1 MISFFLLLSLVM
13 PTKCHVSHLAVLDA
27 RGGITPKC
35 PNLLWLHP
43 PKTSSTLCTTISH
56 ICCPKLFS
64 FGVKTFVES
73 NYTTNKLSRGCT
85 VPLDFKQNG
94 FACVGLGCNGEHFP
108 YPTEDKDNKRI
119 FNNQTTIIAVT
130 MMRQPALRLI
140 SSFFDGGG
148 HWEGFNDKLHTNM
161 LKKWETYPQEEP
173 DQIKQTT
180 IRKALE
186 YIYHPHMIGCVTKM
200 LLGYP
205 CYSDYLS
212 KQSSFNVTA
221 LHVAKQRLRQFFFVG
236 IFEHYEESIR
246 LFHRIANVSTQ
257 PHWTELKKQR
267 FTVIDPEIRAIL
279 LANVSTSFVDP
290 YDDELYAQAKEWFL
304 KTNKTYHTV

>member
-1 MISFFLLLSLVM
+1 MNVVLFVII
-13 PTKCHVSHLAVLDA
+13 HLARTQCRDF
-27 RGGITPKC
+27 GIAPKC
-35 PNLLWLHP
+35 QNVMWLHP
-43 PKTSSTLCTTISH
+43 PKTSSTFCTTIAH
-56 ICCPKLFS
+56 VCCP
-64 FGVKTFVES
+64 VKFETIVKQLISTNEG
-73 NYTTNKLSRGCT
+73 YTTDFYQGCALPSNFRGT
-85 VPLDFKQNG
+85 GLPS
-94 FACVGLGCNGEHFP
+94 CVGPCKKHVP
-108 YPTEDKDNKRI
+108 YPVDYQDKMRLFK
-119 FNNQTTIIAVT
+119 NQSNIIAIT
-130 MMRQPALRLI
+130 IMRQPGKRLI

-148 HWEGFNDKLHTNM
+148 HWNGFGTEEQIKL
-161 LKKWETYPQEEP
+161 LQQWATYPQEEP
-173 DQIKQTT
+173 EQIKQTT

-200 LLGYP
+200 LLGYQ

-246 LFHRIANVSTQ
+246 LFHLLANKSTQ

-267 FTVIDPEIRAIL
+267 LTVIDPEIRAIL
-279 LANVSTSFVDP
+279 LANVTTSFVDP